1 MVSSRLSNISQSAT
15 ISMNL
20 KAEELR
26 KTGKKVYNF
35 SLGEPDFNT
44 PDNIIDFAFK
54 AARNG
59 KTHYTP
65 SKGVLELR
73 EKIARKFKEMNN
85 ISADPANIIVT
96 PTKFSVSL
104 AIMSLLEEGDN
115 VLLPMPY
122 YVSYPDIVKL
132 YGGVPRGVKTN
143 ADYSFDYE
151 ALEKAVDGKT
161 KALIFSN
168 PCNPTGKVY
177 GENEI
182 RKLCDFVIEHGL
194 YLISDEIYEDL
205 SFEKRPFSPASIPE
219 MADKTITLSGFSKS
233 YAMTG
238 WRIGYMLA
246 NPEIIRASDIIQQQT
261 MTCATSVSQ
270 YAAIAALDDRETP
283 RRFRDAFMK
292 RRDLIMKSLSGIDGL
307 SFVKPEGAFY
317 LFPEYD
323 LEMTSNDMSM
333 KLLENVQVIVTPGS
347 AFGEQGEKHF
357 RISYATSDENIIEGS
372 RKIGEFMHRGR

>member
-177 GENEI
+177 GEKEI
-182 RKLCDFVIEHGL
+182 RKLCDFVLEHGL
-194 YLISDEIYEDL
+194 YLVSDEIYEDL
-205 SFEKRPFSPASIPE
+205 SFERRPFSPASIPE

-283 RRFRDAFMK
+283 RRFRDAFMR

-333 KLLENVQVIVTPGS
+333 KLLEDVQVIVTPGS
-347 AFGEQGEKHF
+347 AFGDQGERHF

-372 RKIGEFMHRGR
+372 RRIGEFMHGKR

>member
-104 AIMSLLEEGDN
+104 AMMSLLEEGDN

-333 KLLENVQVIVTPGS
+333 KLLEDVQVIVTPGS

>member
-333 KLLENVQVIVTPGS
+333 KLLEDVQVIVTPGS

>member
-1 MVSSRLSNISQSAT
+1 MVSSRLKNISQSAT

-20 KAEELR
+20 KSEELR

-65 SKGVLELR
+65 SKGVPELR
-73 EKIARKFKEMNN
+73 EKIARKFKEINN

-104 AIMSLLEEGDN
+104 TMMSLLEEGDN

-132 YGGVPRGVKTN
+132 YGGVPRGVGTN
-143 ADYSFDYE
+143 SDYSFDYE
-151 ALEKAVDGKT
+151 ALEKSVDGKT

-182 RKLCDFVIEHGL
+182 RKLCDFVLEHGL

-292 RRDLIMKSLSGIDGL
+292 RRDLLMKSLSGVDGL

-333 KLLENVQVIVTPGS
+333 KLLEDVQVIVTPGS
-347 AFGEQGEKHF
+347 AFGEQGERHF

-372 RKIGEFMHRGR
+372 RRIGEFMHRRR

>member
-182 RKLCDFVIEHGL
+182 RNLCDFVIEHGL

-333 KLLENVQVIVTPGS
+333 KLLEDVQVIVTPGS
-347 AFGEQGEKHF
+347 AFGDQGERHF

-372 RKIGEFMHRGR
+372 RRIGEFMHGKR

>member
-1 MVSSRLSNISQSAT
+1 MVSSRLKNISQSAT

-20 KAEELR
+20 KAEELK

-65 SKGVLELR
+65 SKGVPELR
-73 EKIARKFKEMNN
+73 EKIARKFREMNN

-104 AIMSLLEEGDN
+104 AMMSLLEEGDN

-182 RKLCDFVIEHGL
+182 RNLCDFVIEHGL

-333 KLLENVQVIVTPGS
+333 KLLEDVQVIVTPGS

>member
-182 RKLCDFVIEHGL
+182 RNLCDFVIEHGL

-333 KLLENVQVIVTPGS
+333 KLLEDVQVIVTPGS

-372 RKIGEFMHRGR
+372 RRIGEFMHRGR

>member
-177 GENEI
+177 GKNEI

-333 KLLENVQVIVTPGS
+333 KLLEDVQVIVTPGS

>member
-1 MVSSRLSNISQSAT
+1 MVSSRLKNISQSAT

-20 KAEELR
+20 KAEELK

-65 SKGVLELR
+65 SKGVPELR
-73 EKIARKFKEMNN
+73 EKIARKFKEINN

-104 AIMSLLEEGDN
+104 AMMSLLEEGDN

-132 YGGVPRGVKTN
+132 YGGVPRGVGTN
-143 ADYSFDYE
+143 ADYGFDYE
-151 ALEKAVDGKT
+151 ALEKSVDGRT

-182 RKLCDFVIEHGL
+182 RKLCDFVLEHGL

-292 RRDLIMKSLSGIDGL
+292 RRDLLMKSLSGIDGL

-333 KLLENVQVIVTPGS
+333 KLLEDVQVIVTPGS
-347 AFGEQGEKHF
+347 AFGEQGERHF

-372 RKIGEFMHRGR
+372 RRIGEFMHRRR

>member
-65 SKGVLELR
+65 SKGILELR
-73 EKIARKFKEMNN
+73 EKIARKFKEINN
-85 ISADPANIIVT
+85 ISADPGNIIVT

-104 AIMSLLEEGDN
+104 AMMSLLEEGDN

-132 YGGVPRGVKTN
+132 YGGVPRGVATN
-143 ADYSFDYE
+143 ADYSFDYD
-151 ALEKAVDGKT
+151 ALEKSVDGKT
-161 KALIFSN
+161 KAIIFSN

-177 GENEI
+177 GEKEI
-182 RKLCDFVIEHGL
+182 RKLCDFVLEHGL
-194 YLISDEIYEDL
+194 YLVSDEIYEDL
-205 SFEKRPFSPASIPE
+205 SFERRPFSPASIPE

-246 NPEIIRASDIIQQQT
+246 NPEIIRASDTIQQQT

-333 KLLENVQVIVTPGS
+333 KLLEDVQVIVTPGS

-372 RKIGEFMHRGR
+372 RRIGEFMHRRR

>member
-1 MVSSRLSNISQSAT
+1 MVSSRLKNISQSAT

-20 KAEELR
+20 KSEELR

-65 SKGVLELR
+65 SKGVPELR
-73 EKIARKFKEMNN
+73 EKIARKFKEINN

-104 AIMSLLEEGDN
+104 AMMSLLEEGDN

-132 YGGVPRGVKTN
+132 YGGVPRGVGTN
-143 ADYSFDYE
+143 ADYGFDYE
-151 ALEKAVDGKT
+151 ALEKSVDGRT

-182 RKLCDFVIEHGL
+182 RKLCDFVLEHGL

-261 MTCATSVSQ
+261 DVRSPVCCKYGHFAR
-270 YAAIAALDDRETP
+270 YKETH
-283 RRFRDAFMK
+283 
-292 RRDLIMKSLSGIDGL
+292 SLVLCHDFLCCQWLAYVQDVI
-307 SFVKPEGAFY
+307 
-317 LFPEYD
+317 
-323 LEMTSNDMSM
+323 
-333 KLLENVQVIVTPGS
+333 LLEFVL
-347 AFGEQGEKHF
+347 
-357 RISYATSDENIIEGS
+357 
-372 RKIGEFMHRGR
+372 KIRLKNLLHVDI

>member
-1 MVSSRLSNISQSAT
+1 MVSSRLKNISQSAT

-20 KAEELR
+20 KAEELK

-65 SKGVLELR
+65 SKGVPELR
-73 EKIARKFKEMNN
+73 EKIARKFREMNN

-104 AIMSLLEEGDN
+104 AMMSLLEEGDN

-132 YGGVPRGVKTN
+132 YGGVPRGVGTN
-143 ADYSFDYE
+143 ADYGFDYE
-151 ALEKAVDGKT
+151 ALEKSVDGRT

-182 RKLCDFVIEHGL
+182 RKLCDFVLEHGL

-292 RRDLIMKSLSGIDGL
+292 RRDLLMKSLSGIDGL

-333 KLLENVQVIVTPGS
+333 KLLEDVQVIVTPGS
-347 AFGEQGEKHF
+347 AFGEQGERHF

-372 RKIGEFMHRGR
+372 RRIGEFMHRRR

>member
-182 RKLCDFVIEHGL
+182 RNLCDFVIEHGL

-333 KLLENVQVIVTPGS
+333 KLLEDVQVIVTPGS

>member
-1 MVSSRLSNISQSAT
+1 MVSSRLKNISQSAT

-20 KAEELR
+20 KAEELK

-65 SKGVLELR
+65 SKGVPELR
-73 EKIARKFKEMNN
+73 EKIARKFKEINN

-104 AIMSLLEEGDN
+104 AMMSLLEEGDN

-132 YGGVPRGVKTN
+132 YGGVPRGVGTN
-143 ADYSFDYE
+143 ADYGFDYE
-151 ALEKAVDGKT
+151 ALEKSVDGRT

-182 RKLCDFVIEHGL
+182 RKLCDFVLEHGL

-219 MADKTITLSGFSKS
+219 MADKTVTLSGFSKS

-292 RRDLIMKSLSGIDGL
+292 RRDLLMKSLSGIDGL

-333 KLLENVQVIVTPGS
+333 KLLEDVQVIVTPGS
-347 AFGEQGEKHF
+347 AFGEQGERHF

-372 RKIGEFMHRGR
+372 RRIGEFMHRRR

>member
-333 KLLENVQVIVTPGS
+333 KLLEDVQVIVTPGS

-372 RKIGEFMHRGR
+372 RRIGEFMHRGR

>member
-1 MVSSRLSNISQSAT
+1 MVATRLKNISQSAT

-26 KTGKKVYNF
+26 KTGKRVYNF

-44 PDNIIDFAFK
+44 PDSIIDFAFN

-65 SKGVLELR
+65 SKGVPELR
-73 EKIARKFKEMNN
+73 EKIVKKFREINN
-85 ISADPANIIVT
+85 INADPANIIVT

-104 AIMSLLEEGDN
+104 AMMSLLENGDN
-115 VLLPMPY
+115 VLLPEPY

-132 YGGVPRGVKTN
+132 YGGIPRGVRTRE
-143 ADYSFDYE
+143 DYSFDYE
-151 ALEKAVDGKT
+151 AIEKSIDGRT

-177 GENEI
+177 GEKEI
-182 RKLCDFVIEHGL
+182 RKLCDIVLDRGL
-194 YLISDEIYEDL
+194 YLISDEIYEDI
-205 SFEKRPFSPASIPE
+205 SYEKRPFSPASIPE
-219 MADKTITLSGFSKS
+219 MAEKTITLSGFSKS

-246 NPEIIRASDIIQQQT
+246 NPEIIKASDTIQQQT

-283 RRFRDAFMK
+283 RKFRDAFMK
-292 RRDLIMKSLSGIDGL
+292 RRDLLIKSLSGINGL

-323 LEMTSNDMSM
+323 IGMPSEELSM
-333 KLLENVQVIVTPGS
+333 KLLEDQQVTVTPGS
-347 AFGEQGEKHF
+347 AFGDQGERHF

-372 RKIGEFMHRGR
+372 RRIGEFMRKTR

>member
-1 MVSSRLSNISQSAT
+1 MVSSRLKNISQSAT

-20 KAEELR
+20 KSEELR

-65 SKGVLELR
+65 SKGVPELR
-73 EKIARKFKEMNN
+73 EKIARKFKEINN

-104 AIMSLLEEGDN
+104 AMMSLLEEGDN

-132 YGGVPRGVKTN
+132 YGGVPRGVGTN
-143 ADYSFDYE
+143 ADYGFDYE
-151 ALEKAVDGKT
+151 ALEKSVDGRT

-182 RKLCDFVIEHGL
+182 RKLCDFVLEHGL

-292 RRDLIMKSLSGIDGL
+292 RRDLLMKSLSGIDGL

-333 KLLENVQVIVTPGS
+333 KLLEDVQVIVTPGS
-347 AFGEQGEKHF
+347 AFGEQGERHF

-372 RKIGEFMHRGR
+372 RRIGEFMHRRR

>member
-143 ADYSFDYE
+143 ADYGFDYE

-182 RKLCDFVIEHGL
+182 RNLCDFVIEHGL

-333 KLLENVQVIVTPGS
+333 KLLEDVQVIVTPGS

-372 RKIGEFMHRGR
+372 RRIGEFMHRGR

>member
-1 MVSSRLSNISQSAT
+1 
-15 ISMNL
+15 MNL

-333 KLLENVQVIVTPGS
+333 KLLEDVQVIVTPGS